1 MPATPKPQERVTG
14 RVRTAKVQDFRRDV
28 AELAPEVEVRVLVPG
43 ETLRLSS
50 LCYESREFQG
60 AQKEG

>member
-1 MPATPKPQERVTG
+1 MSATPKPQERVTG
-14 RVRTAKVQDFRRDV
+14 RVRTAKVQDFRRDA
-28 AELAPEVEVRVLVPG
+28 AELAPELKCVFWFLG

-50 LCYESREFQG
+50 LFYESREFQG